1 MPEKVEV
8 VLTFDDGPHAG
19 SNSSQN
25 RTRKVMSALDSR
37 GIRGVFF
44 IQTHAQDADEN
55 YYRGNTPVGRQIIRD
70 MLADGYL
77 VEIHTG
83 MDGEGAH
90 EYENNHDNRYPDDLY
105 DDLVRAKDFINGQGG
120 TVEFVRPPFGI
131 ANNDVI
137 NMYSDLALE
146 SVLWDVAPQ
155 KEEDSNADATT
166 PEEVKANIREQ
177 IGRRLDEGKR
187 KVVVLLHDVHT
198 LVAYHIAS
206 YITEIEQAI
215 TDKGFTPDMYH
226 SKRRTE
232 EILRDQT
239 DDN

>member
-1 MPEKVEV
+1 MPETVEV
-8 VLTFDDGPHAG
+8 VLTFDDGPHAT

-25 RTRKVMSALDSR
+25 RTRKVMDALDSR

-44 IQTHAQDADEN
+44 IQSHAQDEDGN
-55 YYRGNTPVGRQIIRD
+55 YYRGNTPTGRTLIQD

-77 VEIHTG
+77 VGIHTG
-83 MDGEGAH
+83 MDGPGAH
-90 EYENNHDNRYPDDLY
+90 AYENNHNNRYPTDLY
-105 DDLVRAKDFINGQGG
+105 DDLVRAKDFINDQGG
-120 TVEFVRPPFGI
+120 TTEFVRPPFGI
-131 ANNDVI
+131 ANDDVI
-137 NMYSDLALE
+137 DMYSDLALE

-155 KEEDSNADATT
+155 KDEDSGDDATT
-166 PEEVKANIREQ
+166 PEQVKANIREQ

-187 KVVVLLHDVHT
+187 EIVVLFHDVHEI
-198 LVAYHIAS
+198 VAYHIAS

-215 TDKGFTPDMYH
+215 TDEGFTPDMYH
-226 SKRRTE
+226 STSRTE